1 MVVALL
7 VPFVGYI
14 AALLNIAQAVLRVI
28 AVVKV
33 NLREKHKKISVTTKV
48 PPPPHPL

>member
-1 MVVALL
+1 MAVALL

-33 NLREKHKKISVTTKV
+33 NLREKHKKNKCFLVV
-48 PPPPHPL
+48 EPLRSG